1 MIFDFDENILPL
13 GLHPDHTERTI
24 ERWIA
29 NAEDSA
35 FCEAVANDQ
44 RGRKLL
50 EAVTGNSPFSRRI
63 CNGML
68 TSPAGSSAM
77 GPMQRSRRF

>member
-1 MIFDFDENILPL
+1 MIFDFDENILPA

-44 RGRKLL
+44 RG
-50 EAVTGNSPFSRRI
+50 
-63 CNGML
+63 
-68 TSPAGSSAM
+68 
-77 GPMQRSRRF
+77 